1 MLLSVVPIGILVV
14 ATAAVA
20 SPSARDHAH
29 GGGGEAA
36 AGHSHEAGGEAAAG
50 AGAGH
55 SHDAAGGGVDDK
67 GLSLLMN
74 GQGEGGGHTHDNSV
88 AKLAPV
94 TQKLLDEQLDQ
105 TRPFIEK
112 YPTVADAVAAGYQR
126 YGPFSPGLGAH
137 YSAGGGSSG
146 RDRPDD
152 DRRGARAPDAHLRR
166 HLP

>member
-1 MLLSVVPIGILVV
+1 
-14 ATAAVA
+14 
-20 SPSARDHAH
+20 
-29 GGGGEAA
+29 
-36 AGHSHEAGGEAAAG
+36 
-50 AGAGH
+50 
-55 SHDAAGGGVDDK
+55 
-67 GLSLLMN
+67 MN

-88 AKLAPV
+88 TKLAPV

-137 YSAGGGSSG
+137 YAAGGGAPQG
-146 RDRPDD
+146 RDRSDD